1 MGNVPGQLGT
11 FSEDLRDG
19 AQRAACLVRDALAV
33 PKSRRLSLPASSL
46 RCGWS
51 GQGSWLGDLASTSS
65 PVFQHEGD
73 PCF

>member
-11 FSEDLRDG
+11 FSEDLRAG

-33 PKSRRLSLPASSL
+33 PKSRRLSCCFPGVGDQAREADGEIWPAPPPLVSIS
-46 RCGWS
+46 R
-51 GQGSWLGDLASTSS
+51 
-65 PVFQHEGD
+65 D